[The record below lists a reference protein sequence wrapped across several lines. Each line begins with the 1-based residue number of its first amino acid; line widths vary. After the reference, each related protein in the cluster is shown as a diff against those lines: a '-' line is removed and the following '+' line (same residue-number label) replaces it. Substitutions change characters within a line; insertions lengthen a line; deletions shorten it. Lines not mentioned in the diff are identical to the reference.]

1 MEMLLVAL
9 AALSMGGV
17 TLWVISLLARAS
29 TAKQVKITGV
39 VVDPTIVIVFGQWM
53 TEQVSIGQAA
63 RIQSVTKTELEKV
76 FGRPVIVR
84 TSNSNIN
91 VRVKGDLNSHAAS
104 VAIDIATKIAMSVK

>member
-9 AALSMGGV
+9 CALVMGAV

-29 TAKQVKITGV
+29 TAKQQQISGV
-39 VVDPTIVIVFGQWM
+39 VIDPTIVIVFGQWM

-76 FGRPVIVR
+76 FGRPVVVR
-84 TSNSNIN
+84 TSSSPVS
-91 VRVKGDLNSHAAS
+91 VRVKGDMNPNATS
-104 VAIDIATKIAMSVK
+104 VAIDIAMKIAMSVK